1 MRVVSDRQAKEVSE
15 KKRKEHELS
24 RVKINKEDVDLIVS
38 ISLYIPNIVCRLNVM
53 CLVYIIVSQ

>member
-38 ISLYIPNIVCRLNVM
+38 LCPINYK
-53 CLVYIIVSQ
+53 